1 MKSQSDFKVF
11 SSSSHSTVRVRI
23 IDTTSDVGNI
33 PAAAFMSPE
42 FPGLSRLSG
51 PSFSFLI
58 EHPSSRCLLFDLGV
72 RKDWENLAPVT
83 TSRIKAMKFTA
94 VVQKGVREQLEE
106 HGVDVKNIEGI
117 IWSHWHWDHTGD
129 PSTFEKSTSLI
140 VGPGFTENFTPGYP
154 ANPNGRILESDY
166 EGRELREI
174 AFDQNLKIGRFDA
187 FDYFGDGSFYLL
199 NSPGHAIGHM
209 CGFARVTSSP
219 NSFILMGGDICHHV
233 GQFRPSLQH
242 PLPSIIS
249 PSPFEGESFAVCPG
263 ELFEHLLP
271 DNDRTKPFYTVARS
285 ENGMKAAHDATAAE
299 ASISKLQDTDAL
311 DEVLVVI
318 AHDKSLLPVLD
329 FFPKY
334 ADKFLENGWAKNSK
348 WLFLKD
354 FVDLVKTSTSQHGEG

>member
-1 MKSQSDFKVF
+1 MTSQPDFRVF
-11 SSSSHSTVRVRI
+11 SAPHHSTVRVRI
-23 IDTTSDVGNI
+23 IDTTSHIGNI

-42 FPGLSRLSG
+42 LPGLSKLAG

-72 RKDWENLAPVT
+72 RKDWENLSPVT
-83 TSRIKAMKFTA
+83 TSRIKAMKFT
-94 VVQKGVREQLEE
+94 VRVQKGVRELLEE
-106 HGVDVKNIEGI
+106 HGIDVKKIEGI

-129 PSTFEKSTSLI
+129 PSTFEKSTALI

-154 ANPNGRILESDY
+154 ADQNGRILESDY

-174 AFDQNLKIGRFDA
+174 AFDQDLKIGSFDA
-187 FDYFGDGSFYLL
+187 VDYFGDGSFYLL

-219 NSFILMGGDICHHV
+219 SSFILMGGDICHHA
-233 GQFRPSLQH
+233 GQFRPSSHH

-249 PSPFEGESFAVCPG
+249 PSPVDGQSLTGCPG

-271 DNDRTKPFYTVARS
+271 DNDRTKPFCTVARS
-285 ENGMKAAHDATAAE
+285 GNGMKASHDADEAD
-299 ASISKLQDTDAL
+299 ASISKLQDTDAM

-318 AHDKSLLPVLD
+318 AHDNSLLSVLD
-329 FFPKY
+329 FFPEY
-334 ADKFLENGWAKNSK
+334 ADKFFENGWTKNSR

-354 FVDLVKTSTSQHGEG
+354 FVNVI